1 MYDTKRLASGVGVL
15 LTLWAFVG
23 LLLLTTGVGVSVPLS
38 STGGF
43 NVSADYMTASEA
55 TVVPAQTK
63 IVTPSVLFE
72 VERSY
77 IRELNLQKNLNVSDV
92 PGLTGRLQ
100 IQIRSEEATARGVA
114 FKTDRITAQTAT
126 WRGFVLDE
134 RKADKVFDQF
144 YAYAGPNPNSA
155 PNTDDP
161 LAIEGSDAGAIR
173 PSDGR
178 PAFELQGATITTS
191 TLSADQLQLSDLS
204 LRVRYD
210 FDNDGEFEYGA

>member
-15 LTLWAFVG
+15 LTLWALVG
-23 LLLLTTGVGVSVPLS
+23 LLILSTGVGVSIPLS

-43 NVSADYMTASEA
+43 NVSADYLTASEA
-55 TVVPAQTK
+55 TVVPAKTK

-77 IRELNLQKNLNVSDV
+77 IRDLNLQKTLNVSDV

-100 IQIRSEEATARGVA
+100 IQIRSEEATAEGVA

-134 RKADKVFDQF
+134 RTGPKIFDRF
-144 YAYAGPNPNSA
+144 KAYAGPNPNQA
-155 PNTDDP
+155 PNTNDP
-161 LAIEGSDAGAIR
+161 LQIEGSDPGAIR
-173 PSDGR
+173 PSDGD
-178 PAFELQGATITTS
+178 PAFELRGAKITTS

-210 FDNDGEFEYGA
+210 FNNDGEFEYGA

>member
-15 LTLWAFVG
+15 LTLWALVG
-23 LLLLTTGVGVSVPLS
+23 LLILGTGVGVSVPLS

-43 NVSADYMTASEA
+43 NVSADYMSASEA
-55 TVVPAQTK
+55 TVVPAKTK

-77 IRELNLQKNLNVSDV
+77 IRGLVLRKTLNVSGV
-92 PGLTGRLQ
+92 PGLSGRLQ
-100 IQIRSEEATARGVA
+100 IQVRAEEATARGVA
-114 FKTDRITAQTAT
+114 FKTDRITAQTAI

-134 RKADKVFDQF
+134 RTGPKIFDRF
-144 YAYAGPNPNSA
+144 YAYAGPNPNQA

-161 LAIEGSDAGAIR
+161 LQIEGSDPGVIR
-173 PSDGR
+173 PSNGD
-178 PAFELQGATITTS
+178 PAFELRGAKITTS
-191 TLSADQLQLSDLS
+191 TLSADRIQLSEMS

-210 FDNDGEFEYGA
+210 YDNDGEFEYGA